1 MKYKVGNNILF
12 YLFNE
17 KTSGIIVN
25 INKEGNPTIEKDG
38 VKYPNVRTFK
48 TLPKKQSE
56 VPPWYI
62 LK

>member
-1 MKYKVGNNILF
+1 
-12 YLFNE
+12 LFNE